1 MDISLGDLFDNQ
13 FDDLVLG
20 KEEDDKTVDEID
32 ISIIPSVQE
41 VILSIIS

>member
-1 MDISLGDLFDNQ
+1 MDTSLGDLFDNQ

>member
-32 ISIIPSVQE
+32 ITIIPSVQE
-41 VILSIIS
+41 VILSLIS